1 MLLYQAKMMSLPSNP
16 NSKDLIL
23 TVSST
28 AIRFHNHKFY
38 ITWIESV
45 LEQIIFS
52 LSFFPKQNQEKRS
65 KKERLT
71 GILDRTS
78 SIWRKNLLKSS
89 KWRNDR
95 KKLKN
100 NHKSIL
106 RRSKSSSSN
115 FKEFS
120 KKAKKW
126 ENKQWNRNKKTRSNY
141 KEKSENSKPKS

>member
-23 TVSST
+23 TASST
-28 AIRFHNHKFY
+28 VIRFHNHKFY
-38 ITWIESV
+38 TTWIESV

-65 KKERLT
+65 KKEQLT
-71 GILDRTS
+71 GISDRMS
-78 SIWRKNLLKSS
+78 SIWRKNWLKSS

-95 KKLKN
+95 KKSKN
-100 NHKSIL
+100 NHRSIL
-106 RRSKSSSSN
+106 RRSNSSSSN

-126 ENKQWNRNKKTRSNY
+126 ENKQCNRNRKTR
-141 KEKSENSKPKS
+141 